1 MSARLFVLPPL
12 LASLLA
18 LSACVAGPAPDI
30 DTTPPPLPESFAFAP
45 DIVTGGS
52 LAALLP
58 SQDPA
63 YAGLAALALAEA
75 PTLAQ
80 AVARI
85 EIARAGVA
93 RSGAERLPSVNA
105 DASVT
110 GVRTNPDQSGSALPP
125 GAAIDS
131 ERVRYGANVT
141 ASWDPDLFGRIR
153 AREQAAQARLD
164 AAGFEA
170 SAVRNALLAEI
181 AAAVIDWRTLAA
193 REAALQQ
200 DLDAAGE
207 LMRLAGV
214 RERAGIAPGF
224 DRVRAEGAAAAS
236 RSRIA
241 ALSNERAR
249 IAGRL
254 VALTGQPAQRVLDLL
269 RAAPP
274 AATEPA
280 PPTALP
286 SQLLANRPD
295 VLAAA
300 ANLAAEDAELAAA
313 AARRFPQ
320 LTLSAALGLLSFD
333 LGGLFDENAV
343 AGSVGGSLLAPLLD
357 FGRIQADIDAAA
369 AGKRLAFAGYR
380 DAVFTALGEAET
392 GYGLVAAADLELA
405 AAQEERA
412 SVDRAAR
419 LAETRF
425 RSGLSDFLTVLE
437 ARRTADASG
446 ERAAAAL
453 GRARRARVLLWQ
465 ALGGTPPTA
474 TVP

>member
-1 MSARLFVLPPL
+1 MSARLLV
-12 LASLLA
+12 LASALA
-18 LSACVAGPAPDI
+18 LGACVAGPPPEIA
-30 DTTPPPLPESFAFAP
+30 TAPPPLPQSFAFAP
-45 DIVTGGS
+45 DAATGGS
-52 LAALLP
+52 LDALLP

-63 YAGLAALALAEA
+63 FSGLAALALAEA

-80 AVARI
+80 AAARI
-85 EIARAGVA
+85 ELARAGVS
-93 RSGAERLPSVNA
+93 RSGAERLPNVGA

-110 GVRTNPDQSGSALPP
+110 GVRTNPDQFGTPLPP
-125 GAAIDS
+125 GAAIDT
-131 ERVRYGANVT
+131 ERVRYGANLT
-141 ASWDPDLFGRIR
+141 ASWDLDLFGRLR

-170 SAVRNALLAEI
+170 AAVRNALLAEI

-193 REAALQQ
+193 REVALEQ
-200 DLDAAGE
+200 DLVAAGE

-241 ALSNERAR
+241 ALSSERAR

-254 VALTGQPAQRVLDLL
+254 VALTGQPAQSVLELL
-269 RAAPP
+269 RSAPP
-274 AATEPA
+274 AASEPA
-280 PPTALP
+280 TPASLP
-286 SQLLANRPD
+286 SRLLANRPD
-295 VLAAA
+295 VLASAA
-300 ANLAAEDAELAAA
+300 SLAAEDAELAAA

-333 LGGLFDENAV
+333 LGGLFDEDAV
-343 AGSVGGSLLAPLLD
+343 VGSVGGSLLAPLLD

-369 AGKRLAFAGYR
+369 AGKRLAFATYR
-380 DAVFTALGEAET
+380 DAVFSALGEAET

-405 AAQEERA
+405 AAQQERA
-412 SVDRAAR
+412 SVERAAR
-419 LAETRF
+419 LADSRY

-453 GRARRARVLLWQ
+453 GRAQ
-465 ALGGTPPTA
+465 
-474 TVP
+474 